1 MFQKAPAD
9 IALSQN
15 QSTQQV
21 KDDVETVVG
30 PSVTVEGDFASEG
43 NILVKG
49 TVAGSV
55 KTSRLLTVEPGAK
68 ILANVRAGEAAISGH
83 IKGNVKVTDTLEL
96 TSTAIIHGDI
106 VCSTLVVAGGALIQ
120 GKITMKGAKVD
131 DDKSEKKRMVRSK
144 TQKTAVPE

>member
-15 QSTQQV
+15 TQPQSTR
-21 KDDVETVVG
+21 DDVETVVG

-55 KTSRLLTVEPGAK
+55 KTSRLLTVEKGAK
-68 ILANVRAGEAAISGH
+68 ILANVRAGQASIAGH
-83 IKGNVKVTDTLEL
+83 IKGNVKVTETLEL
-96 TSTAIIHGDI
+96 APTAIIYGDI
-106 VCSTLVVAGGALIQ
+106 ICDTLVVAAGALIQ
-120 GKITMKGAKVD
+120 GKITMKGAKVED
-131 DDKSEKKRMVRSK
+131 GKSERKKITR
-144 TQKTAVPE
+144 QKTVKTEES